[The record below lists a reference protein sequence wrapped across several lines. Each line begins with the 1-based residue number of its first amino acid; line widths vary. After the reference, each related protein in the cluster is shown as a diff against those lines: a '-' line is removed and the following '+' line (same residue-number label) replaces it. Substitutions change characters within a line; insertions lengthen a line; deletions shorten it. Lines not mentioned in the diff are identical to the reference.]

1 MSELITAARPY
12 ARAVFEF
19 ARDNDAISSWGEQIQ
34 YLAAMVAVPE
44 MQQVIDNPRLTK
56 SRIAELFVGAA
67 DGHIDDHG
75 ANLVRL
81 LAENGKLVLLPEI
94 AALFEQ
100 YRDEA
105 EGLVEVEV
113 TSAMPMDAEQE
124 QRIAKALKKRF
135 GRDVKITTQIDESL
149 MGGAV
154 IRAGDLVIDGSLK
167 GRLDKAAT
175 VLSR

>member
-12 ARAVFEF
+12 ARAAFEF
-19 ARDNDAISSWGEQIQ
+19 ARDNDVVSAWSGQIEHMAA
-34 YLAAMVAVPE
+34 LAALPE

-56 SRIAELFVGAA
+56 AQIADLFAEACG
-67 DGHIDDHG
+67 DDIDDHG
-75 ANLVRL
+75 RNLIHL
-81 LAENGKLVLLPEI
+81 LAENGKLGLLPEI

-124 QRIAKALKKRF
+124 KRIADSLKKRF

-175 VLSR
+175 ALSR